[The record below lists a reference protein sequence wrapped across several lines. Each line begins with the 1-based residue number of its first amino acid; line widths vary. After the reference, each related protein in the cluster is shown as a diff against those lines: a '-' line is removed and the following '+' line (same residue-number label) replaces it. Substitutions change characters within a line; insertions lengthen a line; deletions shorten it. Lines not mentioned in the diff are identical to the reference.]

1 MFKKDVFGH
10 YIIIKKLLI
19 SFIGIITFPGFNWFN
34 KIKVTGMENLKN
46 LPETRVLFVSNHQT
60 YFADVI
66 AFLHVFC
73 SHKWGF
79 KNKISN
85 PVYLLSPKVNNYFI
99 AAEETMKAGIL
110 PKIFAYVGSVSIKR
124 TWREKGQD
132 VNRQVD
138 MSDISNIG
146 KAIEDGWVITFPQG
160 TTKPFVPGRRGTVHL
175 IKTYK
180 TVVVPITIS
189 GFRFAFDKKGL
200 KFKKRGVS
208 LSVNIKPPLEINYND
223 NSDKILAELM
233 DSIEQS
239 EKFKPSFLTKA
250 HTK

>member
-1 MFKKDVFGH
+1 
-10 YIIIKKLLI
+10 
-19 SFIGIITFPGFNWFN
+19 
-34 KIKVTGMENLKN
+34 
-46 LPETRVLFVSNHQT
+46 
-60 YFADVI
+60 
-66 AFLHVFC
+66 
-73 SHKWGF
+73 
-79 KNKISN
+79 
-85 PVYLLSPKVNNYFI
+85 
-99 AAEETMKAGIL
+99 
-110 PKIFAYVGSVSIKR
+110 
-124 TWREKGQD
+124 
-132 VNRQVD
+132 
-138 MSDISNIG
+138 
-146 KAIEDGWVITFPQG
+146 
-160 TTKPFVPGRRGTVHL
+160 VPGRRGTVHL